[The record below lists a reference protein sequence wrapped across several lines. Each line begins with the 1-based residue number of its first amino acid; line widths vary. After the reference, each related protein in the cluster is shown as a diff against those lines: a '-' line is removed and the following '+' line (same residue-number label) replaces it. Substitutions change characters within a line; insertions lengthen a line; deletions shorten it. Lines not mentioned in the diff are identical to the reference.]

1 MKKILVTYATL
12 SGTTADV
19 ASAIADELTQAGAQ
33 VEVLPLAQVSG
44 LDGYAAVILG
54 APMIMGWH
62 RQALGFLKKNRET
75 LQHLPLAV
83 FVTAMSLTSTGEK
96 AVEGVPVFIDDGL
109 AQPPQKPGRL
119 SLRERYSQ
127 VANYAAPILKAAV
140 PAKPISIGFFG
151 GRLDLF
157 RLKWWAMLFVMLVI
171 QAQPGERRNWEAIR
185 SWARGLR
192 MY

>member
-19 ASAIADELTQAGAQ
+19 AAAIADELTQSGAQ
-33 VEVLPLAQVSG
+33 VEVLPLAQVGG

-62 RQALGFLKKNRET
+62 RQALDFLKKNRAVF
-75 LQHLPLAV
+75 QHLPLAL
-83 FVTAMSLTSTGEK
+83 FVTAMSLTSTAEK
-96 AVEGVPVFIDDGL
+96 AVDGVPIFIDEAF

-119 SLRERYSQ
+119 TFRERYAQ
-127 VANYAAPILKAAV
+127 VTNYAAPILKAAL
-140 PAKPISIGFFG
+140 PAKPISLAFFG
-151 GRLDLF
+151 GRLDF
-157 RLKWWAMLFVMLVI
+157 YRLKWYAILFVMLVI

-185 SWARGLR
+185 SWARGLQ
-192 MY
+192 MD